1 MCWSPSSQSH
11 GNLTSRVNILVPT
24 PRTWTEVFGS
34 TVAKYFFIRERER
47 LALPEYLF
55 LSIDDFLLRRIVE
68 FLTLVRGS
76 VGLLLVVLGLVLLAL
91 DDHDDDGDDED
102 EGDHGPDDDGEEE
115 VGAGQSLLLHYL
127 QSSN

>member
-1 MCWSPSSQSH
+1 MEISH
-11 GNLTSRVNILVPT
+11 H
-24 PRTWTEVFGS
+24 GS
-34 TVAKYFFIRERER
+34 TFWFRLHGPGLRYLGARWQSIYLSERGRER

>member
-1 MCWSPSSQSH
+1 MY
-11 GNLTSRVNILVPT
+11 LL
-24 PRTWTEVFGS
+24 
-34 TVAKYFFIRERER
+34 IRERKP

-68 FLTLVRGS
+68 LPTLVRGS

-102 EGDHGPDDDGEEE
+102 EGHHGPDDDREEE